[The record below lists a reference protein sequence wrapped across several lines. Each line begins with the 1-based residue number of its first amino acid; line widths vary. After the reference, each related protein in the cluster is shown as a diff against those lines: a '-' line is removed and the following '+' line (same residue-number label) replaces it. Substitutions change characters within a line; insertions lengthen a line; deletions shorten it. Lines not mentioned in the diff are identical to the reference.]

1 MIKCNNCGTE
11 FNEEVKI
18 CPECGASDFVYD
30 YIVVGID
37 ADSNGDLEYYQC
49 EDKDISVNDF
59 VTIYGL
65 FGEHLVLDVQYVDP
79 ATTTLPIHPTY
90 LARKVVREH
99 ESEKNFIQR
108 RIRFKEGG
116 YQVRYH
122 RDDKYEMKELHKY
135 EALEVIRIF
144 CIVFAWI
151 GGIACSIYFFLFLG
165 FNAFMWFV
173 AALFKSDWTSSIN
186 VTFLIILLGVFLL
199 LTLSQLCKEQERIND
214 VKYVKYKIES
224 LGDKVVSFDTWRLNI
239 VYNKQGQIKTLTSKE
254 RLFKRRING

>member
-18 CPECGASDFVYD
+18 CPECGASDFIYD

-49 EDKDISVNDF
+49 EDKDVSVNDF

-65 FGEHLVLDVQYVDP
+65 FGEHLVFDVQFVDP

-90 LARKVVREH
+90 LARKVVRAH
-99 ESEKNFIQR
+99 ESNEDYVQR

-116 YQVRYH
+116 YQVRYY
-122 RDDKYEMKELHKY
+122 RDDKYEIKELHKH
-135 EALEVIRIF
+135 EALEIFRISF
-144 CIVFAWI
+144 LVFGWISVVVLAWAMFAIIPLGIIGFILSAFGVDASGVWFYIVVFPGTTAL
-151 GGIACSIYFFLFLG
+151 LF
-165 FNAFMWFV
+165 
-173 AALFKSDWTSSIN
+173 
-186 VTFLIILLGVFLL
+186 
-199 LTLSQLCKEQERIND
+199 TLSALCKEQERIND